1 MWGEKVLLAL
11 FLLVARLVAQSGLG
25 SQAGWVG
32 WLGRLAPPHGHQQTN
47 DEQAKANAVVPGLQV
62 SHERNRRASQVINHQ
77 IQQPSEDEEKHQ
89 ALVPLRG
96 AAGIDL
102 DRGAAGAGGLAGELV
117 ARL

>member
-11 FLLVARLVAQSGLG
+11 FLLVAGLVAQSGLG

-32 WLGRLAPPHGHQQTN
+32 WLGRLAPPHGHQQTK

-62 SHERNRRASQVINHQ
+62 PHERNRRASQVVDHEV
-77 IQQPSEDEEKHQ
+77 QQPSQDEEKHQ

-96 AAGIDL
+96 AAGVDL